1 MIALFA
7 LISFAIAAPDASYR
21 TANSGQPD
29 PMAAQSRFEALRVVV
44 RGTVENLEDP
54 AIASFYGTSLR
65 TISLGLVVPIWR
77 RLAVDF
83 EIGRAKLT
91 PANDSDASSLQIVP
105 ISAPIEWSF
114 GSPTGKVATFAG
126 LGPTFTAFS
135 EQQPRTEEGPSV
147 TNGAR
152 IGGEARFGLRAD
164 LDLIHPPL
172 PPAAAGPIEAIEL
185 EIYIARRFQ
194 MPHDDTW
201 TGLQF
206 GAWRGS
212 AGLALR
218 F

>member
-7 LISFAIAAPDASYR
+7 FLSSAFAASGVPIT
-21 TANSGQPD
+21 TANSGPAD
-29 PMAAQSRFEALRVVV
+29 PQASHSRFEDLRVVL

-54 AIASFYGTSLR
+54 AIASFYGTTLR
-65 TISLGLVVPIWR
+65 TGSIGLVVPIWK

-83 EIGRAKLT
+83 EIGRAKLKT
-91 PANDSDASSLQIVP
+91 EAESDTLSLQLVP

-114 GSPTGKVATFAG
+114 GSPTERLSTFAG
-126 LGPTFTAFS
+126 LGPTYTAFS
-135 EQQPRTEEGPSV
+135 ETHPRAEDGFSV
-147 TNGAR
+147 TSGAR

-164 LDLIHPPL
+164 LGLIHPPM
-172 PPAAAGPIEAIEL
+172 PPAEAGPVKAIEL
-185 EIYIARRFQ
+185 EVYVARRFQ

-201 TGLQF
+201 TGLRF